1 MISHRFC
8 FRTVT
13 NIQKKTNAIKRVSF
27 GIADDKRMGR
37 YSSVR
42 GGGTYVADLV
52 LSHGETYGGD
62 RVAMG
67 AEPIRVSRSW
77 FTWSSRLPWHRVN
90 PVAGE
95 ELVFVIDW
103 RVVQK
108 SRVISAYRLDC
119 SWTCLSTSRA
129 SYVLHAAS

>member
-1 MISHRFC
+1 MISHRFL

-13 NIQKKTNAIKRVSF
+13 NIQKNTNVTKRVSF
-27 GIADDKRMGR
+27 GIGDDKRPEGHT
-37 YSSVR
+37 SQLSP
-42 GGGTYVADLV
+42 GWWAYVADLV

-62 RVAMG
+62 RVAFG
-67 AEPIRVSRSW
+67 AAKIRAGGWLTSPSALV
-77 FTWSSRLPWHRVN
+77 HRVN

-108 SRVISAYRLDC
+108 S
-119 SWTCLSTSRA
+119 
-129 SYVLHAAS
+129 

>member
-13 NIQKKTNAIKRVSF
+13 NIQKKTNVIKRVSF
-27 GIADDKRMGR
+27 GIADDKRK
-37 YSSVR
+37 
-42 GGGTYVADLV
+42 GGAAQLSTGWWTYVADLV

-67 AEPIRVSRSW
+67 AEPIRASRSW
-77 FTWSSRLPWHRVN
+77 FTWPSALVHRVN

-108 SRVISAYRLDC
+108 S
-119 SWTCLSTSRA
+119 
-129 SYVLHAAS
+129 

>member
-1 MISHRFC
+1 MISHRFL

-13 NIQKKTNAIKRVSF
+13 NIQKNTRVTKRVSF
-27 GIADDKRMGR
+27 GIADDKRKGAA
-37 YSSVR
+37 SQLST
-42 GGGTYVADLV
+42 GWWTYVADLV

-62 RVAMG
+62 RVAFG
-67 AEPIRVSRSW
+67 AAKIRAGGW
-77 FTWSSRLPWHRVN
+77 FTSPSALVHRVN

-108 SRVISAYRLDC
+108 S
-119 SWTCLSTSRA
+119 
-129 SYVLHAAS
+129 

>member
-1 MISHRFC
+1 MISHRFL

-13 NIQKKTNAIKRVSF
+13 NIQKNTHVTKRVSF
-27 GIADDKRMGR
+27 GIADDKRKGAA
-37 YSSVR
+37 SQLST
-42 GGGTYVADLV
+42 GWWTYVADLV

-62 RVAMG
+62 RVAFG
-67 AEPIRVSRSW
+67 AAQIRAKPKWAW
-77 FTWSSRLPWHRVN
+77 FTWPSALVHRVN

-108 SRVISAYRLDC
+108 
-119 SWTCLSTSRA
+119 
-129 SYVLHAAS
+129 

>member
-1 MISHRFC
+1 MISHRFL

-13 NIQKKTNAIKRVSF
+13 NIQKNTNVTKRVSF
-27 GIADDKRMGR
+27 GIADDKRPEGAA
-37 YSSVR
+37 SQLSV
-42 GGGTYVADLV
+42 GWWTYVADLV

-62 RVAMG
+62 RVAFG
-67 AEPIRVSRSW
+67 AAQIRAKPKWAW
-77 FTWSSRLPWHRVN
+77 FTWPSALVHRVN

-108 SRVISAYRLDC
+108 
-119 SWTCLSTSRA
+119 
-129 SYVLHAAS
+129 